1 MNHLSQLSSL
11 AQVLNQETDS
21 YTKSLTELEKKINA
35 LNLGIE
41 TWVLLIESGE
51 SGNSNRGFYRQTLLG
66 YAKTDEGWGFA
77 VQERRVERG
86 FFENDS
92 NCPYENECDEGPA
105 KLLLKSSR
113 DLRIRAARKI
123 EDLLEGLIAKAN
135 DVIPTLKKAKELS
148 QTI

>member
-51 SGNSNRGFYRQTLLG
+51 SGNSNRGIYRQTLLG

-92 NCPYENECDEGPA
+92 SCPYENEYDEGPA

-123 EDLLEGLIAKAN
+123 EDLLQGLIAKAN